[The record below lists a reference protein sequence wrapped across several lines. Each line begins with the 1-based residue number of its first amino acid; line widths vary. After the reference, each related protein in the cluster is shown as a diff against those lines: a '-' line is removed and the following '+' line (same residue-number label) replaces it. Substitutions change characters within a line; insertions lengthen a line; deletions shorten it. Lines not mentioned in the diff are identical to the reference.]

1 MHMLK
6 FVLAGNSNLVQ
17 VFKKADIFTG
27 HGRFHAETV
36 KNHPNKPDCYI
47 STLRINGAHH
57 DDSHN
62 YELRLSNQHGVDT
75 HTIQLAVKGDLL

>member
-1 MHMLK
+1 M
-6 FVLAGNSNLVQ
+6 GNSNLIKW
-17 VFKKADIFTG
+17 VFKKCCHC

-75 HTIQLAVKGDLL
+75 HTIQLAVKGELL

>member
-1 MHMLK
+1 MENCWWEIQTWWNGSLK
-6 FVLAGNSNLVQ
+6 NAV
-17 VFKKADIFTG
+17 IFTG

-75 HTIQLAVKGDLL
+75 HTIQLAVKGELLE